1 MTGPARVLR
10 IEFRAESLRVSDLQL
25 FDLIGAFLNVREEQM
40 PIRMF

>member
-1 MTGPARVLR
+1 MRNHPRVG
-10 IEFRAESLRVSDLQL
+10 DLQL